1 MKSIAIAALL
11 AATLGAGA
19 AAAQTYPAHAVKLVV
34 PYAAGGLP
42 DTMARLVGQ
51 KVSEALGQQ
60 FIVDN
65 RPSAGGIVGCE
76 LVAKSPAD
84 GYTLL
89 VADVSQTAINP
100 HLYARLPYDPLKDYA
115 AVSLMGIAPLF
126 LVAHPS
132 VPANNFRD
140 LIALVKSKP
149 GQFNYGSS
157 GTGSVHHLSM
167 EALKTAF
174 GLDMVHV
181 PYKGTGQSVPA
192 LLGGQVALLYSAGP
206 SIVPHVKTGKVKILA
221 VNTAKRSPQA
231 PDVPTVAEFG
241 VPDYDY
247 PAEIGVMAP
256 AGTPA
261 PIIAKLSAELQK
273 AVRLPEVSVRFAQ
286 LGIDPVASSAEE
298 YAARTRSA
306 YQRYEKVVKDSGAKV
321 D

>member
-1 MKSIAIAALL
+1 M
-11 AATLGAGA
+11 
-19 AAAQTYPAHAVKLVV
+19 
-34 PYAAGGLP
+34 
-42 DTMARLVGQ
+42 
-51 KVSEALGQQ
+51 SEALGQQ